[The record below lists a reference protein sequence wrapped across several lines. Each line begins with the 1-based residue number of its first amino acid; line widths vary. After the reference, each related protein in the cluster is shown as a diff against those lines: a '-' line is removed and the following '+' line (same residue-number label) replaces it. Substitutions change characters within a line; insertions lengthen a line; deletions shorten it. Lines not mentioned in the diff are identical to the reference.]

1 MKNAILAVCCMAAVA
16 AGHAFQRA
24 YGGEMEDYG
33 YSARQAADG
42 GYIIVGKTQSYG
54 AGGNDVWLVRTD
66 ERGDTLWTR
75 TFGGPGYD
83 EGRSVAQTPD
93 GGYVIAGHT
102 NSFGAGGFDVW
113 LIRTDGYGDSV
124 WTRTFGGAAGENG
137 FSVQVTSDSG
147 YVITGYTSS
156 YGAGGFDVWLVRTDP
171 NGDTMWTRAYG
182 GPSFDVGTS
191 IQQTADGGCIISGG
205 TQSFGAGDFDIW
217 LLKTDSMGDSVWTR
231 TFGGS
236 GSEYTGSVL
245 QAEDGALVVAGY
257 TDSYGAGEED
267 VWLLKIDSM
276 GDTAWT
282 RTFGSSARDFGK
294 SVDVTADSG
303 FVIVG
308 YTGST
313 DHDCWLIKTDRD
325 GGTTWTR
332 TFGGLADDAGC
343 SVVQTEDGGY
353 VIGGYTMSYGAG
365 WTDFWLIKTDTAG
378 LLAVEKPANPG
389 ARRAAAATI
398 VSRTLWY
405 QPTAN
410 SSQPTAELLDIAGRV
425 VMSLQPGP
433 NDIRRVT
440 PGIYS
445 VRSADSGK
453 RSEDCVRKIVIQH

>member
-440 PGIYS
+440 PGIYF